1 MRSVVFFILRNIIA
15 TVFQFDH
22 SLFTGFVT
30 DVRKVT
36 IVVTDGCSGI
46 GREIVKKRAE
56 VMKSRGIEMFAVGI
70 TNRMKEE
77 ELKVL
82 SSKPVKHHLFKIT
95 DSKILKDIVDSLV
108 KQVCK

>member
-1 MRSVVFFILRNIIA
+1 ML
-15 TVFQFDH
+15 
-22 SLFTGFVT
+22 TGFVT

-36 IVVTDGCSGI
+36 IFVTDGYSGI
-46 GREIVKKRAE
+46 GTEIVKKRAD

-70 TNRMKEE
+70 TKRMKDE

-82 SSKPVKHHLFKIT
+82 SSEPVKHHLFKLT
-95 DSKILKDIVDSLV
+95 NSNDLEDIVDSIV